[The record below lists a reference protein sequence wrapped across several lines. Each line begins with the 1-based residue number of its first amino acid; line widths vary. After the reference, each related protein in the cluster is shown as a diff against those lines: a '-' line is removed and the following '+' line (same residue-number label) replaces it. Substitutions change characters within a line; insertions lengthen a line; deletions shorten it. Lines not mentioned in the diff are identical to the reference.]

1 MVSKFTIPKIQTY
14 PIEIDYELGAIEI
27 VPSKF

>member
-14 PIEIDYELGAIEI
+14 PIEIDEEVWAMKI